1 MLMHI
6 QALAVD
12 YDGTIARH
20 GVVAE
25 ETRAALESLRGG
37 RRVLL
42 VTGRRLEDLQTVA
55 PELTL
60 FDRVVAENGAM
71 VYDPRTQEVT
81 LLGEEPP
88 AALLSRLTELG
99 VPFAAGNVIVA
110 TVVPHD
116 VEVLQAIRE
125 LGLEWQVIYN
135 KGDVMLLPS
144 GITKATGLEVA
155 LAQLGLSVHN
165 TAGVGDAENDHNF
178 LRICEVSAA
187 VANALPAIKERADI
201 VLRRAN
207 GRGVAEFIERHV
219 ANDLAG
225 VPDVL
230 AKYTVELGTAR
241 GGQPVRAPVYNAN
254 MLVVGSSGSGKSTL
268 TGVFVERLVDQGYQV
283 CVIDPEGDHQGLDP
297 LVTLGSSEGAP
308 SLEEITAALERSIPG
323 AVINLVGL
331 SLPDKVRFSSDLLG
345 AILSLRASYGRP
357 HWIILDE
364 AHHLLPADGTPGT
377 RVLPSGVDGVC
388 FVTLRAGLLAPE
400 ARELVTDLYVI
411 GAKAGDQVAEFAT
424 LRDIAPIAAAPATM
438 TLMEGEGLV
447 VRLREDTLD
456 QPRRFRIAPRRTEH
470 RRHLRKYAGGDLGDS
485 SFYFTGPG
493 GRLNLR
499 AYNVT
504 VFVEMAR
511 GVDLE
516 TWQYHLG
523 NGDIS
528 AWFRDKVKNPDL
540 AKEIKAVERKAGK
553 RAAEDTRDEILR
565 LLESRYTAGG

>member
-1 MLMHI
+1 MHI

-20 GVVAE
+20 GKVAE
-25 ETRAALESLRGG
+25 ETRAALESLRGS

-42 VTGRRLEDLQTVA
+42 VTGRRLEDLRTVM

-88 AALLSRLTELG
+88 AALLSRLAERG
-99 VPFAAGNVIVA
+99 VPFATGHIIVA
-110 TVVPHD
+110 THVPHD
-116 VEVLQAIRE
+116 VEVLRAIRD
-125 LGLEWQVIYN
+125 LGLEWQLIYN
-135 KGDVMLLPS
+135 KGEVMLLPA

-155 LAQLGLSVHN
+155 LAQIGLSAHN

-178 LRICEVSAA
+178 LRICEVAAA

-219 ANDLAG
+219 ANDLADA
-225 VPDVL
+225 PEVL

-241 GGQPVRAPVYNAN
+241 GGQPVRAPVYNAS

-297 LVTLGSSEGAP
+297 LVTLGSAEAAP
-308 SLEEITAALERSIPG
+308 SLEEITAALERSTAG
-323 AVINLVGL
+323 VVINLVAL
-331 SLPDKVRFSSDLLG
+331 NLPDKVRFSSDLLG

-357 HWIILDE
+357 HWITLDE
-364 AHHLLPADGTPGT
+364 AHHLLPDDGTPGT
-377 RVLPSGVDGVC
+377 RVLPAGVDGVC
-388 FVTLRAGLLAPE
+388 FVTLRAGLLASE

-411 GAKAGDQVAEFAT
+411 GEKADDQVDEFAT
-424 LRDIAPIAAAPATM
+424 SRGIAPIAAAPAAM

-447 VRLREDTLD
+447 VRVRDGTLEP
-456 QPRRFRIAPRRTEH
+456 PRRFRISPRRTEH

-485 SFYFTGPG
+485 SFYFTGPD

-516 TWQYHLG
+516 TWEYHLRR
-523 NGDIS
+523 GDIS
-528 AWFRDKVKNPDL
+528 RWFRERVKDPDV
-540 AKEIKAVERKAGK
+540 AKEIEEIERSAGD
-553 RAAEDTRDEILR
+553 RSAEDTRDEILR